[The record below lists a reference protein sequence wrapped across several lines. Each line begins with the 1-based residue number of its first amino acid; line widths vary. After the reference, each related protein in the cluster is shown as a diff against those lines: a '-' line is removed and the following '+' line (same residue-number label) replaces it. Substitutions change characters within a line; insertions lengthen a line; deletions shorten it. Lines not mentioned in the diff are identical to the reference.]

1 MSNQIN
7 DGGPAF
13 PTNATAT
20 THGFYQDGQPCA
32 THYGTTP
39 GMTLRDYFAAAA
51 LQGSIANPNSNGN
64 WEDFALDA
72 YRYADAMLERRKR

>member
-1 MSNQIN
+1 MNNQIN
-7 DGGPAF
+7 GGPAF
-13 PTNATAT
+13 PGMT
-20 THGFYQDGQPCA
+20 YISQDGKKNPE
-32 THYGTTP
+32 

>member
-1 MSNQIN
+1 MSESNIN

-13 PTNATAT
+13 PTLDNTE
-20 THGFYQDGQPCA
+20 HWRHLGVSI
-32 THYGTTP
+32 
-39 GMTLRDYFAAAA
+39 RDYFAAAA
-51 LQGSIANPNSNGN
+51 LQGSIANPNSTGN